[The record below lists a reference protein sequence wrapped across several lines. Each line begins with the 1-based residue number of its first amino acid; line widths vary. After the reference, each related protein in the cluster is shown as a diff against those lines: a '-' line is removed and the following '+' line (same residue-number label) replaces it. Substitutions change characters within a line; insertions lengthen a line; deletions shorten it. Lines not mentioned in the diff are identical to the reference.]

1 MARTEAAVRPSGAQ
15 SAASA
20 AAPNSDTYPERS
32 LLAAVALTMMLA
44 PLNSTMIVIALPR
57 IVRDTGTTVSTGG
70 LLVTAYLVAMA
81 ACQPVA
87 GTLGDRWGRRP
98 TILCSLLLFGVVSV
112 CASLAPNLW
121 ALLLFRVLQA
131 LSAGIA
137 LPNGM
142 ALLREAIPAERR
154 GSSFGL
160 IGSAAGIA
168 AACGPP
174 LGGFLTQA
182 GGWRSI
188 FLVNVVLVAPALVIG
203 WRSFPRLRP
212 VRRQTRF
219 DVAGAG
225 LLTTVLV
232 GLAALLIRVP
242 DQPVVLSI
250 VWAVVVVAIGAAFF
264 LREMRAADPV
274 LQLRLFRIRTISAG
288 NVCIAL
294 SNLAMYVTL
303 LAVPLLEGGRGRLD
317 PLHVGLLLAA
327 MSACNFLGAPLGGR
341 LADRFGRRLPT
352 FGGLAISVP
361 PLFVLAVSGGDLAVA
376 LFATCLAVAGF
387 GFGLGWSGLQ
397 TAVVESVPVRQ
408 AGMASGLFST
418 SRYFGSIVGSSVLAG
433 VVGSGQGDWRFVV
446 VFSMCCAAALLSA
459 LASFGLH
466 VRPLA

>member
-1 MARTEAAVRPSGAQ
+1 
-15 SAASA
+15 
-20 AAPNSDTYPERS
+20 
-32 LLAAVALTMMLA
+32 
-44 PLNSTMIVIALPR
+44 
-57 IVRDTGTTVSTGG
+57 
-70 LLVTAYLVAMA
+70 
-81 ACQPVA
+81 
-87 GTLGDRWGRRP
+87 
-98 TILCSLLLFGVVSV
+98 
-112 CASLAPNLW
+112 
-121 ALLLFRVLQA
+121 
-131 LSAGIA
+131 
-137 LPNGM
+137 
-142 ALLREAIPAERR
+142 
-154 GSSFGL
+154 
-160 IGSAAGIA
+160 
-168 AACGPP
+168 
-174 LGGFLTQA
+174 
-182 GGWRSI
+182 
-188 FLVNVVLVAPALVIG
+188 
-203 WRSFPRLRP
+203 
-212 VRRQTRF
+212 
-219 DVAGAG
+219 
-225 LLTTVLV
+225 
-232 GLAALLIRVP
+232 
-242 DQPVVLSI
+242 
-250 VWAVVVVAIGAAFF
+250 VVVVAIGAAFF
-264 LREMRAADPV
+264 LREMRVADPV

-303 LAVPLLEGGRGRLD
+303 LAVPLLEGGRERLD